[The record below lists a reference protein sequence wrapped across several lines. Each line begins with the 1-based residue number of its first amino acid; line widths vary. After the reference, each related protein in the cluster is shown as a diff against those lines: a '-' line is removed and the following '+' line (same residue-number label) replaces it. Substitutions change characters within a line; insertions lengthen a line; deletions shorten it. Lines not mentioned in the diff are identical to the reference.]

1 MQARDRITPDQ
12 QQNLLQRLTGFD
24 YFVFAGALVN
34 LFVVIYLA
42 GYWLIYG

>member
-1 MQARDRITPDQ
+1 MKQKQ
-12 QQNLLQRLTGFD
+12 QQHFLQQLTGFD

-34 LFVVIYLA
+34 ILVVIYLT

>member
-1 MQARDRITPDQ
+1 MKAEQ
-12 QQNLLQRLTGFD
+12 QQHFLQRLTGFD

-34 LFVVIYLA
+34 IFVVFYLT